1 MSLTVLRDVWKSYNG
16 NYVLKGV
23 NLVVDEGDIVGIIG
37 RSGSGK
43 TTLIKLVGLL
53 ERVDRGELIVLGRD
67 SKKLNDF
74 EASSLRLKEL
84 GIIPQTFNLIPHITV
99 LENITLPL
107 YLLGIRKS
115 IRESIALELLRRF
128 DLQHLASRYP
138 HELSSGE
145 QQRVLIIRAFI
156 NKPKL
161 VLADEPTAYLDLEN
175 SKLVYDMFK
184 EFISEFK
191 TSIIIT
197 ATSTDDI
204 LINCRKYLLSNGV
217 LTNT

>member
-1 MSLTVLRDVWKSYNG
+1 MVLVVLKDVWKSYNG
-16 NYVLKGV
+16 NYVLRGI
-23 NLVVDEGDIVGIIG
+23 NLVVNEGDVVGIVG

-43 TTLIKLVGLL
+43 TTLVKLVGLL
-53 ERVDRGELIVLGRD
+53 ERADRGELVVLGRD
-67 SKKLNDF
+67 SKVLTDS

-84 GIIPQTFNLIPHITV
+84 GIIPQTFNLIPHLTV

-107 YLLGIRKS
+107 YLLGVRKS
-115 IRESIALELLRRF
+115 VRESIALELLKRF
-128 DLQHLASRYP
+128 NLQHLTSKYP

-145 QQRVLIIRAFI
+145 QQRVLVIRAFI

-161 VLADEPTAYLDLEN
+161 VLADEPTAYLDVEN
-175 SKLVYDMFK
+175 SELVYSMFK

-197 ATSTDDI
+197 ATNPNDI
-204 LINCRKYLLSNGV
+204 LINCSKYLLSNGV
-217 LTNT
+217 LTSI